1 MQTVWTT
8 FKFIYLYIAYWLVGL
23 EDEDFYITKGNY
35 FADLGKYYSAIKC
48 FKKALNESQ
57 MYSLYASIG
66 WCYIAIDNDAEALIN
81 YRKAY
86 EKIKRHYVT
95 VPLASLEMESG
106 NIDNCKEVFE
116 SIKEKREELP
126 EESQELY
133 DEVKEFI
140 NKRDTDNS

>member
-1 MQTVWTT
+1 
-8 FKFIYLYIAYWLVGL
+8 LYIAYWLAGL
-23 EDEDFYITKGNY
+23 EEEDFNITKGNY
-35 FADLGKYYSAIKC
+35 FADLEKYYSAIKC
-48 FKKALNESQ
+48 FKKALNESE

-66 WCYIAIDNDAEALIN
+66 WCYTAIDNDAEALKN

-116 SIKEKREELP
+116 NIKEERDELP
-126 EESQELY
+126 EESQRLY
-133 DEVKEFI
+133 DEVNEYL
-140 NKRDTDNS
+140 NKRETGN